1 MSVKVCTL
9 AIAPL
14 TWVRLVTSSALQ
26 SRKWQLI
33 GISQWCRS
41 ALCGHPL
48 PALTD
53 NWTHGAA
60 SRHTIA
66 PISHTRPSSRSRS
79 YYSFPVPLRVGGWV
93 GLCIHKMSVLIVIG
107 LQRRCNWSSN
117 RLQQRR
123 SPVVDVQRVS
133 VLKEPVGRT
142 DAYNPRRNHIAPIMA
157 SVIACRRPTVPA
169 LCSLIWPTG
178 DQHLLGLWH
187 YAEYANAAVARV
199 TLHTYRHTSMCS

>member
-1 MSVKVCTL
+1 MQVS
-9 AIAPL
+9 I
-14 TWVRLVTSSALQ
+14 
-26 SRKWQLI
+26 
-33 GISQWCRS
+33 
-41 ALCGHPL
+41 
-48 PALTD
+48 
-53 NWTHGAA
+53 THGP
-60 SRHTIA
+60 SQILRR
-66 PISHTRPSSRSRS
+66 PIPVS
-79 YYSFPVPLRVGGWV
+79 YWRLISFSTSVTYWV
-93 GLCIHKMSVLIVIG
+93 FVSCHNVSVCIKCQSVLIVIG

-123 SPVVDVQRVS
+123 SSVVDVQQVS

-169 LCSLIWPTG
+169 LCSLSWPTG